1 LEWAA
6 RQTINAIYPDNYRIP
21 DIASLP
27 PEKESKERLEN
38 VMPSPTPS
46 SQLAS
51 ESIQGEEEPCIST
64 SNRCD
69 SMAAVP
75 PSQIDPES
83 ASLESSP
90 TTSSAISSEVVDHTP
105 LIANS
110 SDKLSPTFI
119 EEEKKEQEDEDDI
132 PFDEVESACQKPI
145 LPPCSENDSD
155 NTPLKENRSNAVV
168 DGEHELSHIGKESPD
183 ETLSS
188 DENIDRPA
196 KSLDLDDAVTKVAS
210 PERSPG
216 DPTSAASSSAIMESS
231 ALSQEYHWKFPSISQ
246 RSHIDKS
253 AAHATLWQA
262 QDLEASRVE
271 ESAPAYVPRN
281 ALSLEEEI
289 FSREYVERERQ
300 KAREKLERIKHTI
313 RVVLLTLLFVL
324 PFAIGAYLA
333 LIKKD
338 DDDD

>member
-1 LEWAA
+1 
-6 RQTINAIYPDNYRIP
+6 
-21 DIASLP
+21 
-27 PEKESKERLEN
+27 
-38 VMPSPTPS
+38 
-46 SQLAS
+46 
-51 ESIQGEEEPCIST
+51 
-64 SNRCD
+64 
-69 SMAAVP
+69 
-75 PSQIDPES
+75 
-83 ASLESSP
+83 
-90 TTSSAISSEVVDHTP
+90 
-105 LIANS
+105 
-110 SDKLSPTFI
+110 
-119 EEEKKEQEDEDDI
+119 
-132 PFDEVESACQKPI
+132 